1 MFKYEV
7 KIWDEFVKNELPRI
21 SIDLQT
27 ESPQALIDSIM
38 ALYSD
43 FEEEMYQLAADHD
56 PEHGQDNWQAVN
68 LIDQVRAENDD
79 LLRDVFRSQ
88 ADCFT
93 ETEDAWQFPS
103 VRWEK
108 AS

>member
-38 ALYSD
+38 D
-43 FEEEMYQLAADHD
+43 QLAADHD

-93 ETEDAWQFPS
+93 EDAWQFPS

>member
-1 MFKYEV
+1 MFKYDV
-7 KIWDEFVKNELPRI
+7 KIWDEFVKTELPSI
-21 SIDLQT
+21 SIDLET

-43 FEEEMYQLAADHD
+43 FEEEMYELAAHHD
-56 PEHGQDNWQAVN
+56 PEHGQDNWHAVN
-68 LIDQVRAENDD
+68 LIAEVRAENGD

-88 ADCFT
+88 LDCF
-93 ETEDAWQFPS
+93 TEDAWQLPS

>member
-1 MFKYEV
+1 MFKYDV
-7 KIWDEFVKNELPRI
+7 KIWDEFVKTELPSI

-56 PEHGQDNWQAVN
+56 PEHGQDNWHAVN
-68 LIDQVRAENDD
+68 LIAEVRAENGD

-88 ADCFT
+88 LDCF
-93 ETEDAWQFPS
+93 TEDAWQLPS

>member
-43 FEEEMYQLAADHD
+43 FEEMYQLAADHD